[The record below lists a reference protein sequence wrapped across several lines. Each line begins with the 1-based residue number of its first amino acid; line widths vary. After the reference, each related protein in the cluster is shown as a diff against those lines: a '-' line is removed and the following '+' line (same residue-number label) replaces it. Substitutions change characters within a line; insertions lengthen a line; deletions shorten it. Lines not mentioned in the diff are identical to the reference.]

1 MNAPI
6 AISIVVPV
14 YGCAA
19 TLRPLHQRLTT
30 VLRSLVASWEIV
42 LVDDRSRDEGW
53 AVLQALVLEDPCVVA
68 CRLSRN
74 VGQQLAITAGLA
86 QCRGACAVVMDCD
99 LQDPPEIIPIL
110 LARAREGADIVYAR
124 RKSDH
129 QSAGRQLANRIYFR
143 LLEWTTGQRFDGEL
157 GSFSL
162 ISRRVIDAFL
172 QFRERDRHYIMVLRQ
187 VGFDSA
193 VIDYERD
200 RRTVGVSGY
209 DVYKLL
215 AHAVSGVM
223 FSTTRLL
230 HWVIYIGLGLGGT
243 GLLFAVLFVLRWLF
257 IGALPG
263 WTSLVVVQLIVGGVI
278 TVCIGIT
285 GLYVGRIFEAS
296 QQRPLY
302 FVQDVLDGRSL
313 NSAESGGQKMASD

>member
-1 MNAPI
+1 MNAPV

-19 TLRPLHQRLTT
+19 TLRPLHQRLTS
-30 VLRSLVASWEIV
+30 VLRSLVSSWEIV
-42 LVDDRSRDEGW
+42 LVDDRSRDGGW
-53 AVLQALVLEDPCVVA
+53 AVLQELAVEDPCVVA

-99 LQDPPEIIPIL
+99 LQDPPEIIPML
-110 LARAREGADIVYAR
+110 LARAREGADVVYAR

-129 QSAGRQLANRIYFR
+129 QSTGRQLANRIYFR
-143 LLEWTTGQRFDGEL
+143 LLEWTTGEYFDGEL

-172 QFRERDRHYIMVLRQ
+172 QFRERDRHYLMVLRQ
-187 VGFDSA
+187 IGFDSV
-193 VIDYERD
+193 VIDYERAQ
-200 RRTVGVSGY
+200 RTVGVSSY
-209 DVYKLL
+209 DFYKLL

-230 HWVIYIGLGLGGT
+230 HWVIYVGLALGSC
-243 GLLFAVLFVLRWLF
+243 GLLWALLLMLHWLAR
-257 IGALPG
+257 GALPG
-263 WTSLVVVQLIVGGVI
+263 WTSLIVVQLVIGGVI

-302 FVQDVLDGRSL
+302 FIQDVLDGRSL
-313 NSAESGGQKMASD
+313 TPAESSGQKMASD